1 MSPARRIHARRTAL
15 AIACG
20 CLAALAV
27 AVVTADP
34 ARDPFPQTLPRAS
47 HPSGPVL
54 FRDDFAD
61 TTLSAWTRD
70 RTGVWSVRHGLLRAE
85 LPNGRQQ
92 HSFLYAGSEEWTDYA
107 VDLDMCMIRGVDKGV
122 AVRVQGDDG
131 IGIDLRG
138 PGYQDVII
146 QHREWPMGKAR
157 ATNAN
162 TAWQHLRVEVS
173 GNRYRVFVNGDLALE
188 ATDKKHRRTNGRIA
202 LSAYTGGGGECLV
215 YYDHVVVTALTAP
228 VGAMTGG
235 TVSASGH

>member
-1 MSPARRIHARRTAL
+1 MSPDHRTHARRTAL
-15 AIACG
+15 AIASG
-20 CLAALAV
+20 CLVALAV

-34 ARDPFPQTLPRAS
+34 AHDPLPQTQPHMTKPR
-47 HPSGPVL
+47 GPVL
-54 FRDDFAD
+54 FRDDFTD

-70 RTGVWSVRHGLLRAE
+70 RAGVWSVHHGLLRAE
-85 LPNGRQQ
+85 LPNARQQ
-92 HSFLYAGSEEWTDYA
+92 HSFLYAGSEEWRDYA

-146 QHREWPMGKAR
+146 QHKEWPMGKAR

-162 TAWQHLRVEVS
+162 TVWQHMRVEVV
-173 GNRYRVFVNGDLALE
+173 GNHYRVFVNGDLALE

-202 LSAYTGGGGECLV
+202 LSAYTGGSGECLV
-215 YYDHVVVTALTAP
+215 YYDHIVVTAIPSA
-228 VGAMTGG
+228 AMTG
-235 TVSASGH
+235 ADAARR